1 MPTRQ
6 SINNQL
12 CHPEPTCHAEYINSH
27 PEFISGSQSK
37 RSTKRFRTKFGM
49 TVLAARGTLPPI
61 IYSQHKQL
69 QLRKGSRPLLAQAQN
84 VEYSKIHVCP
94 QNQPDR
100 HTEALAEVS
109 NKQSS
114 NKRFFGRLLPQNDRV
129 HNKAAF
135 TFAEL
140 LITLGII
147 GVVAALTIP
156 GLVTKYTEKATVSS
170 VKAVFSMLSQG
181 FRLAIDEY
189 GEVSTWCDIKAS
201 SDYDDCSAII
211 AEKLS
216 HFVKMTPVTKYNV
229 VYKNRFNNVHM
240 TFTNNIW
247 VLNNGTVL
255 NFSSHNGDR
264 SPKDW
269 CKTSAS
275 SSLASSLYYG
285 SCGYIF
291 LDINGAS
298 LPNID
303 GRDVFKLH
311 IYYDGLAPVGR
322 KRDTIWVNSFNDQ
335 CMGKKEFTY
344 FGSCTGW
351 VIEKENMDYLHYTNL
366 TY

>member
-1 MPTRQ
+1 MLKFSNNKEIGGGNLLKLYSDSVLRSLEIFILNCFANPT
-6 SINNQL
+6 SHCHSEPV
-12 CHPEPTCHAEYINSH
+12 CHPELV
-27 PEFISGSQSK
+27 SGSQPHCT
-37 RSTKRFRTKFGM
+37 TKRFRTKFVM
-49 TVLAARGTLPPI
+49 TVLAKNAAFT
-61 IYSQHKQL
+61 
-69 QLRKGSRPLLAQAQN
+69 
-84 VEYSKIHVCP
+84 
-94 QNQPDR
+94 
-100 HTEALAEVS
+100 LAEV
-109 NKQSS
+109 
-114 NKRFFGRLLPQNDRV
+114 
-129 HNKAAF
+129 
-135 TFAEL
+135 

-255 NFSSHNGDR
+255 NFASHNGDR